1 MDRAN
6 HQKKHK
12 TTEETTLNSN
22 NNGDEQ
28 QRNNRDYGLKAGTR
42 KQTRQFSL
50 LALTIFHFSIASL
63 LTKALLITV
72 QQTAEKL

>member
-1 MDRAN
+1 MNRVN
-6 HQKKHK
+6 HQEKHK

-28 QRNNRDYGLKAGTR
+28 QRTNRDYGIKTGTR
-42 KQTRQFSL
+42 KQTQQVSL

-63 LTKALLITV
+63 LTKTLLITV
-72 QQTAEKL
+72 Q